1 MNKKKASYYGNARRT
16 ALIFQTAS
24 SVWFT
29 RIFINIKTIQINLNI
44 NKNTSHYEILYGFY
58 HIKELIFKKAMVSAE
73 LKQKKNIYKTL
84 RVCSLTNFL
93 RILFEDED
101 NIERTGKNSLSLP
114 PPMSL
119 TMSLYMS
126 LTMSLS
132 LSLNMSLSIYLSIS
146 PSLSFSISLSLRLSF
161 CVSLYVFLC
170 L

>member
-29 RIFINIKTIQINLNI
+29 RIFFNIKTIQINLNI

-101 NIERTGKNSLSLP
+101 NIERTGKTDFLSLIAI
-114 PPMSL
+114 L
-119 TMSLYMS
+119 REVIT
-126 LTMSLS
+126 
-132 LSLNMSLSIYLSIS
+132 NAIYPRFRI
-146 PSLSFSISLSLRLSF
+146 FHFDQI
-161 CVSLYVFLC
+161 
-170 L
+170 

>member
-1 MNKKKASYYGNARRT
+1 MKNKKKASYYGNARRT

-24 SVWFT
+24 SVGFT
-29 RIFINIKTIQINLNI
+29 RIFFNIKTIQINLNI

-114 PPMSL
+114 PMSL

-132 LSLNMSLSIYLSIS
+132 LSLNMSLSIYLSIT
-146 PSLSFSISLSLRLSF
+146 PSLSLSQSLSLSLSLRLS
-161 CVSLYVFLC
+161 S
-170 L
+170 

>member
-1 MNKKKASYYGNARRT
+1 M
-16 ALIFQTAS
+16 
-24 SVWFT
+24 
-29 RIFINIKTIQINLNI
+29 
-44 NKNTSHYEILYGFY
+44 YGFY

-119 TMSLYMS
+119 TMSLYIS

-132 LSLNMSLSIYLSIS
+132 MSLNMSLSIYLSIS
-146 PSLSFSISLSLRLSF
+146 LPLSISLRLSF
-161 CVSLYVFLC
+161 CVSPPLSQSLSTSFSVSNPRIS
-170 L
+170 